1 MLLGLVF
8 LFLAR
13 TASAQ
18 EPPTVETPSPS
29 PISSETSQRQGNW
42 QNPEQPNL
50 SELWESLKAE
60 LEQSEQDW
68 QKQAELLLQLQIE
81 TEELQSLLMQSTEQ
95 SQNLKEAQT
104 ALILENEKLKNYNKI
119 LFWSSGILGGL
130 LAGAVV
136 IILVN

>member
-1 MLLGLVF
+1 
-8 LFLAR
+8 LAYLALA
-13 TASAQ
+13 TVSAQ
-18 EPPTVETPSPS
+18 ELSEPSTLPS
-29 PISSETSQRQGNW
+29 LNVSELMESLL
-42 QNPEQPNL
+42 EPNL